1 MIVPKKI
8 VLDISVLGEKEKTGV
23 GVYTYN
29 LVKNLLKINR
39 SDKFIL
45 FGIVSFKNYQYLK
58 NIEFKKYSNV
68 ELKIYRLPLK
78 LFRTVFLFWQ
88 KLNFPKLESIVGDFD
103 IFHSFNWYLPPV
115 NSGKIVATV
124 YDLTSILFPKFHLE
138 KTIQMDKIR
147 LERIKRYADLIL
159 AISENTKKDFKKFSP
174 FSDVE
179 VIYPGVSDIFLR
191 KINRSEKIQEN
202 YILSVGTLEPR
213 KNIKF
218 LIKAYLKSRI
228 SEKLVLVGN
237 FGWEESALADL
248 INKNHKR
255 IVTTGYVSEEDL
267 PSLYKNAAAFVYP
280 SFYEGFGLPVLEA
293 MQSGVLVITSD
304 TSSLPEVGGEATIY
318 IDPDNIDSLVFALR
332 KIKNQKLRAGFI
344 NKGLKQAK
352 TFSWK
357 KSADK
362 LNSLYQKLAKVS
374 RLK

>member
-304 TSSLPEVGGEATIY
+304 TSSLPEVGGGSHYIY
-318 IDPDNIDSLVFALR
+318 
-332 KIKNQKLRAGFI
+332 
-344 NKGLKQAK
+344 
-352 TFSWK
+352 
-357 KSADK
+357 
-362 LNSLYQKLAKVS
+362 
-374 RLK
+374 